1 MIAAPGCGS
10 GGELRA
16 CVNGCGTVRV
26 EVYIEE
32 YGATAEVGAGTADA
46 PSRARVGPSWGR
58 SVVIAEAAAAVWLSP
73 RSEDRFSSVAVL
85 GATPLAARPAVGLM
99 GDDE

>member
-1 MIAAPGCGS
+1 MTIVPGCGS

-26 EVYIEE
+26 GVYIEE

-46 PSRARVGPSWGR
+46 LSRVGPSWGR
-58 SVVIAEAAAAVWLSP
+58 PVVIAEAAAAIWLSP
-73 RSEDRFSSVAVL
+73 KPEDRFSSVAVL
-85 GATPLAARPAVGLM
+85 GSTPLAARPPVGLM